1 MKLQALCLHPDLHVQ
16 QGMDGTLKVW
26 KVDGCLDGDLA
37 VILETPTNK
46 LDPPAPAST
55 SRAFRGNGAL
65 SLQAESSDAR
75 HELLR
80 VFGISL
86 THTEHTWNIFWNPLM
101 PYFYPCPNGG
111 RDNQYLKSRT
121 VMFLKGREAAD
132 LGHEVW
138 SNEPHLGGEKGVK
151 GGVPSRRMRTPQDSF
166 WRIRV
171 LWPPARHYLYSR
183 PWWYHS
189 SLEAPGGVIH
199 LGPLPRGTEF
209 FFYFKTL
216 PLPNRLQT
224 LP

>member
-55 SRAFRGNGAL
+55 SRAFQGNGAL

-86 THTEHTWNIFWNPLM
+86 THTEHT
-101 PYFYPCPNGG
+101 
-111 RDNQYLKSRT
+111 
-121 VMFLKGREAAD
+121 
-132 LGHEVW
+132 
-138 SNEPHLGGEKGVK
+138 
-151 GGVPSRRMRTPQDSF
+151 
-166 WRIRV
+166 
-171 LWPPARHYLYSR
+171 
-183 PWWYHS
+183 
-189 SLEAPGGVIH
+189 
-199 LGPLPRGTEF
+199 
-209 FFYFKTL
+209 
-216 PLPNRLQT
+216 
-224 LP
+224 